1 MKHYVYK
8 ITFPG
13 MPWFYYGV
21 HTENGRDYW
30 GSPKTHKWI
39 WDFYDYKKQI
49 LQFFSTREEADLI
62 EKRIIDYFLGDKNCL
77 NECSGGK
84 FSLESLRKGALK
96 RNSFPIKESTR
107 EKHRLNMK
115 RRWSNPKTSEKL
127 RKTCLK
133 NLSKFQEPEVKEKR
147 SNSAKTTFKAIG
159 HQKGNKNSQF
169 GTMWITNGE
178 KNLKIQKNQNIPK
191 GYYPGRILKSRV

>member
-1 MKHYVYK
+1 
-8 ITFPG
+8 
-13 MPWFYYGV
+13 
-21 HTENGRDYW
+21 
-30 GSPKTHKWI
+30 
-39 WDFYDYKKQI
+39 
-49 LQFFSTREEADLI
+49 LI

-84 FSLESLRKGALK
+84 FSLESLRKRALK